1 MNLRSALALMAAFA
15 ATLFF
20 GCQSVP
26 SPLKPVLAD
35 IQGNGRWTR
44 ATATTPDTFGFAVA
58 AAEECP
64 PGNTN
69 LTCPRR
75 YPDTAFIDFD
85 IPSLTNFS
93 VSSGGTPFTLVGPAA
108 PMGDFQY
115 RRTQLSDG
123 SSGTT
128 RWRIAVG
135 IPINV
140 VQSPPA
146 PRTWC
151 PVTRFNI
158 DIVDEAGS
166 AKSAPLP
173 VALVWGRCSSPGPT
187 FWYASSGSSSGPPQS
202 NPPSPP
208 VGDCPGGA
216 AASAFEVCERCGTTG
231 LPVAKTFWGCSLS
244 DAQQKMG
251 MQGCAAVLRPASGN
265 C

>member
-1 MNLRSALALMAAFA
+1 M
-15 ATLFF
+15 
-20 GCQSVP
+20 
-26 SPLKPVLAD
+26 
-35 IQGNGRWTR
+35 
-44 ATATTPDTFGFAVA
+44 A

-64 PGNTN
+64 PGSTN
-69 LTCPRR
+69 ITCPRR
-75 YPDTAFIDFD
+75 YPDTAFIDFE

-115 RRTQLSDG
+115 RRTQLTDG

-140 VQSPPA
+140 VQSPA
-146 PRTWC
+146 TPRTWC

-166 AKSAPLP
+166 ARSAPLP

-216 AASAFEVCERCGTTG
+216 AARASEFASGADNGTADAEN
-231 LPVAKTFWGCSLS
+231 PSRVAACRMRS
-244 DAQQKMG
+244 QKMG
-251 MQGCAAVLRPASGN
+251 IEGCAAVLRPASGN
-265 C
+265 R